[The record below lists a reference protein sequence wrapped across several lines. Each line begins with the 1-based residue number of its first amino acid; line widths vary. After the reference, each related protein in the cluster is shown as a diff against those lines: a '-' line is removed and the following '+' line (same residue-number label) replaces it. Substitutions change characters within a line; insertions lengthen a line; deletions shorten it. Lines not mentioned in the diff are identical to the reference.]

1 MRKTNVKLFCRNLWE
16 SVIALKSFY
25 VLYLLFLFLT
35 AYSSVSSI
43 RNYTTQNSLREAHQ
57 IKARASW
64 EANPDKHPHRMAHF
78 GTFAFRISP
87 PLSIFDNGIENYIG
101 NTVFLEAHQQNSV
114 NFSEATFSTGALRFG
129 ELSLAFLLQII
140 LPLILFFIGFSAVAQ
155 DRENG
160 TLKVLLAQG
169 AQWKEILFG
178 KTLGLFMV
186 AQLFFL
192 PLLLVVFL
200 GLFVFSNVEMDV
212 SLWMRIGLLCLCY
225 LSFFFVVSALT
236 IAVSARSKQAKNAL
250 LKLMGFWLFF
260 VVFLPKSAQSLGNYF
275 FPTPT
280 KLTFNAAIEQEVIEK
295 GDSHNPND
303 PHYNQLRDSVLAVHK
318 VTKTAD
324 LPFNYSG
331 FIMREG
337 EKISSQLYRKHLKDL
352 VAIYQSQNSVTKYS
366 SLINPFTAIKEL
378 SICIAGTDFTTF
390 LNFQDQADA
399 YRYSLAQ
406 TMNELQMEF
415 ISPKRESGSEGKKHV
430 IDHEHWEEFA
440 DFVHQPMPLSESL
453 ASAAFSLFSLLFW
466 VFVALGILNT
476 TAKTATAL

>member
-25 VLYLLFLFLT
+25 VLYILFLILT
-35 AYSSVSSI
+35 AYSAVSSI
-43 RNYTTQNSLREAHQ
+43 SNFTAQNSLREVHQ
-57 IKARASW
+57 SKARASW

-87 PLSIFDNGIENYIG
+87 PLAIFDNGIENYTG
-101 NTVFLEAHQQNSV
+101 NTVFLEAHRQNSV

-140 LPLILFFIGFSAVAQ
+140 LPLILFFIGFSTVAQ

-178 KTLGLFMV
+178 KTLGLFLV
-186 AQLFFL
+186 AQLFFF
-192 PLLLVVFL
+192 PVLLVVFL
-200 GLFVFSNVEMDV
+200 GLFVFSAVEMDA
-212 SLWMRIGLLCLCY
+212 SLWLRIGLLCVSY

-250 LKLMGFWLFF
+250 LKLLVFWLFF
-260 VVFLPKSAQSLGNYF
+260 VVFLPKSAQALGNYY

-303 PHYNQLRDSVLAVHK
+303 PYYNQLRDSVLAVHK

-352 VAIYQSQNSVTKYS
+352 VAIYQSQNSVTQYS
-366 SLINPFTAIKEL
+366 SLINPFTAIKQL
-378 SICIAGTDFTTF
+378 SMCVAGTDFTAY

-430 IDHEHWEEFA
+430 IGHEHWEEFA
-440 DFVHQPMPLSESL
+440 DFVHQPMPLSRSL
-453 ASAAFSLFSLLFW
+453 ASAAFALFSLLFW
-466 VFVALGILNT
+466 VFVALGFLNT

>member
-1 MRKTNVKLFCRNLWE
+1 MRKPNVKLFCRNLWE

-25 VLYLLFLFLT
+25 VLYVLFLVLT
-35 AYSSVSSI
+35 AYSAVSSI
-43 RNYTTQNSLREAHQ
+43 SNYTTQNSLREAHQ

-87 PLSIFDNGIENYIG
+87 PLAIFDNGIENYTG
-101 NTVFLEAHQQNSV
+101 NTLFLEAHRQNSV
-114 NFSEATFSTGALRFG
+114 NFSEATFSTGVLRFG

-140 LPLILFFIGFSAVAQ
+140 LPLILFFIGFSTVAQ

-178 KTLGLFMV
+178 KTIGLFLV
-186 AQLFFL
+186 AQLFFF
-192 PLLLVVFL
+192 PVLLMVFL
-200 GLFVFSNVEMDV
+200 GLFVFSAVEVDA
-212 SLWMRIGLLCLCY
+212 SLWLRMGLLCLSY

-236 IAVSARSKQAKNAL
+236 IGISARSKQAKNAL
-250 LKLMGFWLFF
+250 LKLLIFWLFF
-260 VVFLPKSAQSLGNYF
+260 VVFLPKSAQALGNYY

-303 PHYNQLRDSVLAVHK
+303 PYYNQLRDSVLAVHE

-352 VAIYQSQNSVTKYS
+352 VAIYQSQNSLTQFS
-366 SLINPFTAIKEL
+366 SLINPFTAIKQL
-378 SICIAGTDFTTF
+378 SMCVAGTGFAAY

-415 ISPKRESGSEGKKHV
+415 ISPKKESGSEGKKHV
-430 IDHEHWEEFA
+430 IGHKHWEEFS
-440 DFVHQPMPLSESL
+440 DFVHQPMPLSRSL
-453 ASAAFSLFSLLFW
+453 ASAAFALFSLLFW
-466 VFVALGILNT
+466 IFVALGFLNN
-476 TAKTATAL
+476 TAKTASAL

>member
-1 MRKTNVKLFCRNLWE
+1 MRKPNVKLFCRNLWE

-25 VLYLLFLFLT
+25 VLYVLFLVLT
-35 AYSSVSSI
+35 AYSAVSSI
-43 RNYTTQNSLREAHQ
+43 SNYTTQNSLREAHQ

-87 PLSIFDNGIENYIG
+87 PLAIFDNGIENYTG
-101 NTVFLEAHQQNSV
+101 NTLFLEAHRQNSV
-114 NFSEATFSTGALRFG
+114 NFSEATFSTGVLRFG

-140 LPLILFFIGFSAVAQ
+140 LPLILFFIGFSTVAQ

-178 KTLGLFMV
+178 KTIGLFLV
-186 AQLFFL
+186 AQLFFF
-192 PLLLVVFL
+192 PVLLMVFL
-200 GLFVFSNVEMDV
+200 GLFVFSAVEVDA
-212 SLWMRIGLLCLCY
+212 SLWLRMGLLCLSY

-236 IAVSARSKQAKNAL
+236 IAVSARSKQAKNVL
-250 LKLMGFWLFF
+250 LKLLVFWLFF
-260 VVFLPKSAQSLGNYF
+260 VVFLPKSAQALGSYY

-280 KLTFNAAIEQEVIEK
+280 KLGFNAAIEQEEIEK

-303 PHYNQLRDSVLAVHK
+303 PYYNQLRDSVLAVHN
-318 VTKTAD
+318 VTKTTD

-352 VAIYQSQNSVTKYS
+352 VSIYQHQNGVTRYS
-366 SLINPFTAIKEL
+366 SIINPFMAIKQL
-378 SICIAGTDFTTF
+378 SMCVAGTDFTAY

-430 IDHEHWEEFA
+430 IKHEHWEEFA
-440 DFVHQPMPLSESL
+440 DFVHQPIPLSRSL
-453 ASAAFSLFSLLFW
+453 TSATFALFSLLFW